1 MIDWRQRGRRHGA
14 RIWRPFLVAVTIA
27 AGAAAQE
34 QTPAAPHAAH
44 DAAATTGNAAASSK
58 AAGELPEI
66 IKKPIAL
73 MPKALGPYTRAISST
88 KPEAQAFF
96 TQGTQMMFAFARTDA
111 IRSFRAAW
119 AADPGCA
126 ICYWGE
132 AWAWGSYLNGKMEAE
147 DAPFAYA
154 ASRMALSLKGKA
166 SPVERDY
173 IDAIAVRYVKDFD
186 VDKRRAQDEAWV
198 EATRRLSEKYPDDLD
213 ARTLYADALFLL
225 EPRQGRRD
233 VNAPNI
239 QRLHG
244 VLEGILARD
253 PKHPGACHLYVH
265 ATESTVRPEKA
276 EACAEHLGKSI
287 PGASHINHMPSH
299 TWNEVGRWGD
309 SVRANLDA
317 VHSDL
322 KADIGEG
329 FAIYPE
335 HNLHMLLYAASM
347 DGQGA
352 IATTAGR
359 DYAKRSKDTMYQVLT
374 LVRFGRFDEVLEVK
388 ARPSRPVPAGLW
400 DFAQGYAHLRTG
412 QADMARV
419 YLGRV
424 RKGAETPKAEFRDH
438 PASRLLGL
446 VADLLEGE
454 ILRGEH
460 QTDAAIARFESAV
473 AHDDAL
479 EYDEPEPLPFPA
491 RHWLGAA
498 LIEAKRFEDAERVY
512 REDLKQ
518 HPRNGWSLLGLRQ
531 ALEAQ
536 ARVDAAV
543 DAALEQAWARAD
555 TWTRWSRF

>member
-1 MIDWRQRGRRHGA
+1 MTR
-14 RIWRPFLVAVTIA
+14 
-27 AGAAAQE
+27 
-34 QTPAAPHAAH
+34 
-44 DAAATTGNAAASSK
+44 
-58 AAGELPEI
+58 
-66 IKKPIAL
+66 
-73 MPKALGPYTRAISST
+73 ALGSFTRPISST
-88 KPEAQAFF
+88 NTQAQAYF
-96 TQGTQMMFAFARTDA
+96 TQGMQMMFAFARIDA

-119 AADPGCA
+119 AADPDCA

-132 AWAWGSYLNGKMEAE
+132 AWAWGSYLNEKMSAD
-147 DAPFAYA
+147 DAPFAYG
-154 ASRMALSLKGKA
+154 ASRKALSLKGRA
-166 SPVERDY
+166 TPIERDY
-173 IDAIAVRYVKDFD
+173 IDALAVRYVKDFD
-186 VDKRRAQDEAWV
+186 PEKRRMQDEAYA
-198 EATRRLSEKYPDDLD
+198 ESMRMLSEKYPDDLD

-239 QRLHG
+239 KRLHG
-244 VLEGILARD
+244 VLEGVLTRD
-253 PKHPGACHLYVH
+253 PRHPGACHLYVH
-265 ATESTVRPEKA
+265 ATESTVRPDKA
-276 EACAEHLGKSI
+276 EACAEFLGRSI

-309 SVRANLDA
+309 SVRANIGA

-359 DYAKRSKDTMYQVLT
+359 DYAKRRPGDTMYQVLT
-374 LVRFGRFDEVLEVK
+374 LLRFGRFDEILAVTT
-388 ARPSRPVPAGLW
+388 RSDRTIPGGMW

-412 QADMARV
+412 QVDMAGL

-424 RKGAETPKAEFRDH
+424 RKAAETPKAQFRDH

-446 VADLLEGE
+446 VGDLLEGE
-454 ILRGEH
+454 VLRADK
-460 QTDAAIARFESAV
+460 QIDAAIAKFESAV

-498 LIEAKRFEDAERVY
+498 LIEAGRFADAERVY
-512 REDLKQ
+512 REDLAQ
-518 HPRNGWSLLGLRQ
+518 HPRNGWSLLGLKQ
-531 ALEAQ
+531 AIEGQGRSEATVVTDLEK
-536 ARVDAAV
+536 
-543 DAALEQAWARAD
+543 AWARSD
-555 TWTRWSRF
+555 TWTRSSRF

>member
-1 MIDWRQRGRRHGA
+1 
-14 RIWRPFLVAVTIA
+14 
-27 AGAAAQE
+27 
-34 QTPAAPHAAH
+34 
-44 DAAATTGNAAASSK
+44 
-58 AAGELPEI
+58 
-66 IKKPIAL
+66 
-73 MPKALGPYTRAISST
+73 
-88 KPEAQAFF
+88 
-96 TQGTQMMFAFARTDA
+96 MMFAFAKVDA

-119 AADPGCA
+119 TADPDCA
-126 ICYWGE
+126 ICHWGE
-132 AWAWGSYLNGKMEAE
+132 AWAWGSYLNEKMDAD

-154 ASRMALSLKGKA
+154 ASRTALSLKGKA
-166 SPVERDY
+166 SPSNGTTSTRLPCATSRTS
-173 IDAIAVRYVKDFD
+173 IPRSGACR
-186 VDKRRAQDEAWV
+186 
-198 EATRRLSEKYPDDLD
+198 TRRTSSPRVACPRSIPTIWTR
-213 ARTLYADALFLL
+213 ARLYADALFLL

-265 ATESTVRPEKA
+265 ATESTVRPDKA
-276 EACAEHLGKSI
+276 EACAEYLGKSI

-317 VHSDL
+317 VHSDM

-359 DYAKRSKDTMYQVLT
+359 DYARRSKDTMYQALT
-374 LVRFGRFDEVLEVK
+374 LVRFGRFEEVLEVK
-388 ARPSRPVPAGLW
+388 PRPSRPIPAGLW
-400 DFAQGYAHLRTG
+400 DFAQGYAYLRTG
-412 QADMARV
+412 QSDMARV

-438 PASRLLGL
+438 PASRLLGV

-454 ILRGEH
+454 ILRDDK
-460 QTDAAIARFESAV
+460 QLDAAIAKFESAV

-479 EYDEPEPLPFPA
+479 AYDEPEPLPFPA

-498 LIEAKRFEDAERVY
+498 LIEAKRFADAEGVY

-531 ALEAQ
+531 ALEGQ
-536 ARVDAAV
+536 GRTDAAV
-543 DAALEQAWARAD
+543 DAELEKAWARAD
-555 TWTRWSRF
+555 TWTRASRF